1 MPFVPIPAVD
11 IRKGRCVRL
20 LQGDVR
26 HETVYGDDP
35 VEVARRWEAEGA
47 PRLHVVDL
55 DGALEGDR
63 RNGFVIAK
71 LLRSVPIPVQVGGGI
86 RTLQT
91 AKQVLAEGADRVV
104 IGTAAVE
111 RFDDLKQWVAELTP
125 ERLIVGVDTR
135 DGRVATRG
143 WMETTAIDAMPFCEA
158 LVAIGV
164 RRILHTDIGR
174 DGTLGGP
181 DVAAVR
187 AIARGGRLRVLAS
200 GGVATVEHLR
210 ELANAGAEGAIIGK
224 ALYDGRLR
232 LAEVLAMAQEV
243 RGPIC

>member
-1 MPFVPIPAVD
+1 VPFVPIPAVD
-11 IRKGRCVRL
+11 IREGRCVRL

-35 VEVARRWEAEGA
+35 VEVAKRWEAEGA

-63 RNGFVIAK
+63 RNACVIGK
-71 LLRSVPIPVQVGGGI
+71 LLRSVHVPVQVGGGI

-91 AKQVLAEGADRVV
+91 ARQVVAEGADRVV
-104 IGTAAVE
+104 VGTAAVE
-111 RFDDLKQWVAELTP
+111 RFDDLQQWVAELTP

-135 DGRVATRG
+135 EGRVATRG
-143 WMETTAIDAMPFCEA
+143 WLETTTMEAMPFCGA

-174 DGTLGGP
+174 DGTLEGP

-187 AIARGGRLRVLAS
+187 AIARGGSLRVLAS

-232 LAEVLAMAQEV
+232 LAEALAMAQEV
-243 RGPIC
+243 GETTC

>member
-1 MPFVPIPAVD
+1 
-11 IRKGRCVRL
+11 
-20 LQGDVR
+20 
-26 HETVYGDDP
+26 VYGDDP